1 MYYINSNKGRPTA
14 AGSPALS
21 THSLH
26 TINSYHT
33 NHNILYNISY
43 QHIRLYI
50 TIIIIITNTNIA
62 NSLVLYCDAINNK
75 YLMQ

>member
-1 MYYINSNKGRPTA
+1 MYHINSNKGRPTA

-33 NHNILYNISY
+33 NHNFLYNILYIISY
-43 QHIRLYI
+43 Q
-50 TIIIIITNTNIA
+50 
-62 NSLVLYCDAINNK
+62 
-75 YLMQ
+75 